1 MACRHSSELSKNV
14 GGFRPLRR
22 APVVSTMAAEG
33 SRSLVRLNAVDRRGR
48 KIEPTVLAAAEEI
61 FPKALEHGLK
71 LLGDPAVVTTALEEV
86 AAKVSRIRTKDLPV
100 IGMPVRDLRAY
111 LFQAFLREVNRIKRK
126 QPKLIRFGEVSRTA
140 TWADAS
146 QQFEN
151 KVLLD
156 ECLARCHPFAR
167 EMALRRMQGFSW
179 EEIGHD
185 YGLSAHAAE
194 AWFSY
199 ALKQA
204 RERLNI

>member
-1 MACRHSSELSKNV
+1 MSEASGL
-14 GGFRPLRR
+14 FAEPRLYPQ
-22 APVVSTMAAEG
+22 MAAEG

-48 KIEPTVLAAAEEI
+48 KIEPAVLAAAEEI
-61 FPKALEHGLK
+61 YPKALEHGLK

-86 AAKVSRIRTKDLPV
+86 AAMVSRIRTKDLPV
-100 IGMPVRDLRAY
+100 TAMPVRDLRAY
-111 LFQAFLREVNRIKRK
+111 LFQGFLREVNRIKRK
-126 QPKLIRFGEVSRTA
+126 QPKIVRFGEIGRTPDLP
-140 TWADAS
+140 WADRS

-179 EEIGHD
+179 EEIGRD

>member
-1 MACRHSSELSKNV
+1 
-14 GGFRPLRR
+14 
-22 APVVSTMAAEG
+22 MAAEG
-33 SRSLVRLNAVDRRGR
+33 FRSLVRLNAVDRRGR
-48 KIEPTVLAAAEEI
+48 SIEPAVLAAAEEI

-86 AAKVSRIRTKDLPV
+86 AAMVSRIRTKDSP
-100 IGMPVRDLRAY
+100 INAMPVRDLRAY
-111 LFQAFLREVNRIKRK
+111 LFQGFLRQVNRIKRK
-126 QPKLIRFGEVSRTA
+126 QPKLVRFGEVSRTPNPP
-140 TWADAS
+140 WADAS

-179 EEIGHD
+179 EEIGRD